1 MKIVKPDYYDSFRCI
16 ADKCRHSC
24 CIGWEI
30 DIDEDTLDLYE
41 NIPGEFGDRL
51 RQGIEY
57 GETACFNT
65 NECGR
70 CVFFNDRG
78 LCDIILNLGKDTLCD
93 ICTDHP
99 RFRNRFSDRTE
110 MGLGLCCEEAC
121 RLILCREEPVK
132 LIQMSFDDGSTPTD
146 DETDFFADRD
156 EVLGVLH
163 DRSKSLSERFD
174 TLSREWSVCTEA
186 KSPAEWARFYRSL
199 ERLDS
204 VWDKMLDILE
214 KQESFAEAE
223 DCTVW
228 ENLAVYVIY
237 RHGAS
242 LSLWDS
248 IAFAIHTVKLLCT
261 ISRAADM
268 VLDEIC
274 DLCRMWSSEIEYSEE
289 NTDAVIESLID

>member
-1 MKIVKPDYYDSFRCI
+1 
-16 ADKCRHSC
+16 
-24 CIGWEI
+24 
-30 DIDEDTLDLYE
+30 
-41 NIPGEFGDRL
+41 
-51 RQGIEY
+51 
-57 GETACFNT
+57 
-65 NECGR
+65 
-70 CVFFNDRG
+70 
-78 LCDIILNLGKDTLCD
+78 
-93 ICTDHP
+93 
-99 RFRNRFSDRTE
+99 
-110 MGLGLCCEEAC
+110 
-121 RLILCREEPVK
+121 
-132 LIQMSFDDGSTPTD
+132 
-146 DETDFFADRD
+146 
-156 EVLGVLH
+156 
-163 DRSKSLSERFD
+163 
-174 TLSREWSVCTEA
+174 
-186 KSPAEWARFYRSL
+186 
-199 ERLDS
+199 
-204 VWDKMLDILE
+204 MLDILE